1 MLRVSTRYWTTPTSS
16 VDGVQVRVT
25 VVGETETA
33 TGAPGR
39 LGGCV
44 SEAALRWTSPTSE
57 AIAYEEL
64 AATIATVA
72 IASSNETGR
81 RFPLRAIMAH
91 KIDGLRWSAHP
102 DGDSPT
108 ELR

>member
-1 MLRVSTRYWTTPTSS
+1 
-16 VDGVQVRVT
+16 VRVT
-25 VVGETETA
+25 VVGDTETA
-33 TGAPGR
+33 VGAPGR
-39 LGGCV
+39 LGGWV
-44 SEAALRWTSPTSE
+44 SEAA
-57 AIAYEEL
+57 IAYDEP

-72 IASSNETGR
+72 IASRSDTGR
-81 RFPLRAIMAH
+81 RLPLRTIMAH